1 MRHIFR
7 VGITRDFVK
16 PDGTFSFDNM
26 GLNLLNNAIGVE
38 FELLPEGRADLAD
51 RPCAGL

>member
-26 GLNLLNNAIGVE
+26 GLNLLNNAIGVA
-38 FELLPEGRADLAD
+38 FELLPETRRPCA